1 MRAIRLSS
9 MLGMLLFVAACVT
22 INVYFPS
29 AEAARAADQII
40 RDVYGEGDELQ
51 GTVPPSEPSSQAPVE
66 AQPVLVSLLEWMVS
80 PAQAAANINIQTPAI
95 RSIRASM
102 EKRFKKLKPF
112 YANGSVG
119 MTNNGLVAVRD
130 LNAVPLKNRKK
141 VSGLVAEEN
150 RDRKELYREIARA
163 NKHPEWEADIRS
175 TFASRWIKNA
185 PGGWWYQDAKA
196 NWKRK

>member
-1 MRAIRLSS
+1 MKAIRVSS
-9 MLGMLLFVAACVT
+9 ILGMVLFVAACVT

-29 AEAARAADQII
+29 AEAAKAADQII
-40 RDVYGEGDELQ
+40 RDVYGEGDAVQE
-51 GTVPPSEPSSQAPVE
+51 TEPSSQAPVDG
-66 AQPVLVSLLEWMVS
+66 QPVLVSLLEWMVS
-80 PAQAAANINIQTPAI
+80 PALAAANINIQTPAI
-95 RSIRASM
+95 RTIRASM

-150 RDRKELYREIARA
+150 RDRKALYREIARA